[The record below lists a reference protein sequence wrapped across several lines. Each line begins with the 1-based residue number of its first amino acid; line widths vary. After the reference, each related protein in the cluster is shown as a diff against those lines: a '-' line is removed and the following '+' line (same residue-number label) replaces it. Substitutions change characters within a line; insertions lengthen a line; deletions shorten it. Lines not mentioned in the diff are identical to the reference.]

1 MPQSDPSQQRALHQL
16 YEQHNDWLRGWIRKR
31 LDCSEQSAD
40 LTHDTFLQVLLR
52 RKASELREPRAYLSS
67 IARSLLIDRFRRRA
81 LEQAYLEALASR
93 PEALQPSPEAHSLV
107 IETLLEIDSMLD
119 ELGPRGREIFLM
131 AQLDGMSLVGIGQH
145 LGISTNTVR
154 KHFVRAM
161 ARCLL
166 LVED

>member
-1 MPQSDPSQQRALHQL
+1 MPQPDPSQQRALQQL
-16 YEQHNDWLRGWIRKR
+16 YEQHNDWLRSWIRKR
-31 LDCSEQSAD
+31 MDCSEQAAD

-52 RKASELREPRAYLSS
+52 RKAIELREPHAYLSS

-81 LEQAYLEALASR
+81 LERAYLEALASH
-93 PEALQPSPEAHSLV
+93 PETLQPSPENHSLV
-107 IETLLEIDSMLD
+107 IEALLEIDGMLD

-131 AQLDGMSLVGIGQH
+131 AQLDGMSFVSIGQR

-166 LVED
+166 LIED